1 MEGGAGM
8 KPYHIIG
15 KSVKRKEGTDKVTGR
30 AKYVN
35 DEIEV
40 GTLYAKLLTSVYAHA
55 SIESIDIRRAENTPG
70 VHGVITGANFPVL
83 VGSSIVDR
91 PPLAYEKVRYFGEPI
106 AIVVADSEAI
116 AKHAIAQIRV
126 TYKKLPVVSGPLQA
140 YLEKDTLVHENIEQ
154 YEIAEEVY
162 PEAHTNIA
170 NRTKIRKGNIQ
181 EGFANSEVVVEETF
195 SFRQSDHIAMETR
208 CAKAEIKS
216 NGEVMIH
223 ATSQAPFEIKR
234 LLSKAF
240 QIDEKKIIVHV
251 PLVGGAYGGKTTV
264 QLEYL
269 AYLASKAVDGRRV
282 TLQNSR
288 EEDLITSPVHIGLQ
302 AKVKLGCTKN
312 GKLQAAQILFLF
324 DGGAYADR
332 AVTMSKAAGLD
343 CTGPYSIQH
352 VSCDSLCMYTNH
364 TYATS
369 FRGFGHSE
377 YTFVMERMMDI
388 LAKKIDMCPL
398 EFRMN
403 NVIKRGDTTPTQVLV
418 TKSNTGDIGAC
429 LQKLKSLISWEE
441 GNRIVLPNG
450 RIRAKGISCFWKNST
465 TPNDAGAGATITF
478 NGDGS
483 VNVNCGAV
491 EIGQGTKTTLTQMVA
506 ETLNMSVNDISIM
519 MEVNTQIAPKH
530 WKTAASRTTH
540 LVGNAV
546 VKATEDAMQQLL
558 DTAAN
563 ILGTSVHELTIK
575 NKVVYVKEKPDMYV
589 PFSKIVFGY
598 VDSNGNVFGSQ
609 IVGRGTYVFEGITK
623 IDHETGKGQHGP
635 EWGVGA
641 QAIEVEFDPQV
652 YTYKLIQAVTVAD
665 AGKILNRKG
674 AETQIIGAMSMGL
687 SFATRE
693 TFHYDAYGRVLNNQF
708 RSYKV
713 MHYGQQPKYIA
724 EFVEVAHDQTA
735 FGSRGLGEHG
745 IIGMPAALANALSN
759 AAVLSL
765 RQLPLTP
772 ELIWKVKQAKE
783 NGVYDTI

>member
-1 MEGGAGM
+1 M

-15 KSVKRKEGTDKVTGR
+15 KSIKRKEGADKVTGR
-30 AKYVN
+30 AKYVD
-35 DEIEV
+35 DEIEI

-55 SIESIDIRRAENTPG
+55 VIESIDIRRAEEIPG
-70 VHGVITGANFPVL
+70 VHAVITGADYPIL

-106 AIVVADSEAI
+106 ALIVADSEAI
-116 AKHAIAQIRV
+116 AKHASAQIRV
-126 TYKKLPVVSGPLQA
+126 TYKKLPVVHAPLQA
-140 YLEKDTLVHENIEQ
+140 YLERDILVHENVEQ
-154 YEIAEEVY
+154 YELEEEVY

-170 NRTKIRKGNIQ
+170 NRTKIRKGDIR
-181 EGFANSEVVVEETF
+181 ERFANSEVVVEETF
-195 SFRQSDHIAMETR
+195 SFRQSDHTAIETR
-208 CAKAEIKS
+208 CAKAEIKP
-216 NGEVMIH
+216 NGEVIIH
-223 ATSQAPFEIKR
+223 STSQAPFEIKR

-240 QIDEKKIIVHV
+240 QIAEEKIIVHV

-269 AYLASKAVDGRRV
+269 VYLASKAVGGRRV
-282 TLQNSR
+282 TLRNSR
-288 EEDLITSPVHIGLQ
+288 EEDFVTSPVHIGLQ

-312 GKLQAAQILFLF
+312 GKLQAAEILYLF

-364 TYATS
+364 PYATS
-369 FRGFGHSE
+369 FRGFSHAE
-377 YTFVMERMMDI
+377 YTFVIERMIDI
-388 LAKKIDMCPL
+388 LANKVNICPL
-398 EFRMN
+398 EFRMKN
-403 NVIKRGDTTPTQVLV
+403 RIERGDTTPTQVLV
-418 TKSNTGDIGAC
+418 TKSNTGDIRAC

-465 TPNDAGAGATITF
+465 TPNNAGAGATITF

-506 ETLNMSVNDISIM
+506 EKMNMNVKDVSIM

-546 VKATEDAMQQLL
+546 VKATEDVMKQLL

-563 ILGTSVHELTIK
+563 VFGISAGELTIA
-575 NKVVYVKEKPDMYV
+575 NKTVYVKTNPDIYV

-598 VDSNGNVFGSQ
+598 VDSSGNVAGAQ
-609 IVGRGTYVFEGITK
+609 IIGRGTYIFEGITK
-623 IDHETGKGQHGP
+623 IDYETGKGQQGP

-641 QAIEVEFDPQV
+641 QAIEVEFDPQL
-652 YTYKLIQAVTVAD
+652 YTYKLIKAVTVVD
-665 AGKILNRKG
+665 AGRILNRKG

-693 TFHYDAYGRVLNNQF
+693 TFHYDLYGRVLNNQF

-713 MHYGQQPKYIA
+713 MHYGQHPKYIA
-724 EFVEVAHDQTA
+724 EFVEVPHDQAA

-745 IIGMPAALANALSN
+745 IIGMPAALANALSI
-759 AAVLSL
+759 AASISL
-765 RQLPLTP
+765 RQLPINP
-772 ELIWKVKQAKE
+772 ELIWKVKQAEE